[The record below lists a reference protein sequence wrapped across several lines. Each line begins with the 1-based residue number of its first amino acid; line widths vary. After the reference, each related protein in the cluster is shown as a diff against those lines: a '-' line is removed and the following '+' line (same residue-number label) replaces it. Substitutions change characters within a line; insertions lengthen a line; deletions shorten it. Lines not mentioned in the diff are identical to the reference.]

1 MRRCVV
7 DEPETEVGVHFLL
20 VSGQVIQN
28 GLQDRREQVAVLQD
42 GPRPVRCAFL
52 DEWQHCSVLLPKQF

>member
-42 GPRPVRCAFL
+42 CSRPV
-52 DEWQHCSVLLPKQF
+52 

>member
-1 MRRCVV
+1 MRRCVA

-42 GPRPVRCAFL
+42 CPRPV
-52 DEWQHCSVLLPKQF
+52 